1 MKRII
6 SIIILALSIMLFGT
20 GAFAG
25 EADSTK
31 TNGNKLR
38 IITTIFPIYDWT
50 RCVLGDNPDNAELI
64 MLLDNGVDLHSFQP
78 TVDDIV
84 NISNCD
90 VFIYVGGESDEWVDA
105 VLRSAVNKNM
115 IGINL
120 LDALGDRVK
129 EEELV
134 EGMQGEEDEEG
145 AEEDEEEK
153 EYDEHVWLS
162 LKNAAYLTERI
173 AGALTEADPANAE
186 TYMTNANAYISEL
199 EKLDA
204 AFEAA
209 VAQST
214 RDTLLFA
221 DRFPFRYLTDD
232 YGLKYYAA
240 FVGCSAETEASFET
254 MVFLTNKV
262 NELGLSVILTIE
274 GNNKKIAQTIKSNTK
289 TKNQRILEM
298 NSLQSV
304 TAADVRNGISYLSVM
319 EANIEVLKEA
329 LR

>member
-6 SIIILALSIMLFGT
+6 SVILALSIMLFST

-25 EADSTK
+25 EAGSTK
-31 TNGNKLR
+31 INGNKLK

-50 RCVLGDNPDNAELI
+50 HCVLGDNSNNADLI
-64 MLLDNGVDLHSFQP
+64 MLLDSGVDLHSFQP
-78 TVDDIV
+78 TIDDIV

-90 VFIYVGGESDEWVDA
+90 FFIYVGGESDEWADA
-105 VLRSAVNKNM
+105 ALRSAVNKDM
-115 IGINL
+115 IVMNL
-120 LDALGDRVK
+120 LDVLGDRVK

-134 EGMQGEEDEEG
+134 EGMQGEE
-145 AEEDEEEK
+145 AEEETEEA

-162 LKNAAYLTERI
+162 LKNAAYLTEYI
-173 AGALTEADPANAE
+173 ADALTEADPANAE

-232 YGLKYYAA
+232 YGLNYYAA

-289 TKNQRILEM
+289 TKDQSILEM

-304 TAADVRNGISYLSVM
+304 TAADVRNGISFLAAM
-319 EANIEVLKEA
+319 EANLEVLKEA

>member
-1 MKRII
+1 MKRIL
-6 SIIILALSIMLFGT
+6 SMILIVSIMLFGT

-25 EADSTK
+25 KAGSTK
-31 TNGNKLR
+31 TKDNRFK

-50 RCVLGDNPDNAELI
+50 RCVLGDNSNNADLI
-64 MLLDNGVDLHSFQP
+64 MLLDSGVDLHSFQP

-90 VFIYVGGESDEWVDA
+90 VFIYVGGESDEWVEA
-105 VLRSAVNKNM
+105 ALRSAVNKDM
-115 IGINL
+115 IVINL

-289 TKNQRILEM
+289 TKDQRILEM

-319 EANIEVLKEA
+319 EANLEVLKEA